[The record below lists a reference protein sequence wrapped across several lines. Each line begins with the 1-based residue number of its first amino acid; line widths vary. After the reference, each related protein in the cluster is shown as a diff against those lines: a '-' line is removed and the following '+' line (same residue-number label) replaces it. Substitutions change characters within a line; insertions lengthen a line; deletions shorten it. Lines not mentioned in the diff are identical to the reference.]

1 MYSVKRFNVFKNW
14 NSKCYLA
21 KKLDSVYDD
30 FGNEIPKYEKP
41 NEKPYTFNIQP
52 LTGTSEAR
60 EFGEQAVKMKV
71 ALITERA
78 KYENTFHEFDLAYL
92 DGATPDGE
100 EENGQNA
107 NYRVYAVLPQ
117 NVALKVY
124 FLKIK

>member
-1 MYSVKRFNVFKNW
+1 MYSRSSIFKHW
-14 NSKCYLA
+14 NSKCYIA
-21 KKLDSVYDD
+21 KKIESKRDEY
-30 FGNEIPKYEKP
+30 GNEIPQYEKP
-41 NEKPYTFNIQP
+41 NDKPYTFNIQP
-52 LTGTSEAR
+52 LSGTSEAR

-71 ALITERA
+71 ALITQRD
-78 KYENTFHEFDLAYL
+78 KYINHFHEFDLAYL

-100 EENGQNA
+100 EVVGQNA